1 MTIETRDIKSILGA
15 MLLTFA
21 ISVNAQQAE
30 KPKKIYLIDEYFF
43 HEIPVD
49 YSLLDGLMSIETA
62 NGTKAFGLSLKVP
75 LTEEAKKYAVPKK
88 QIPEADIL
96 LEMFQEKR
104 KQMLKLSV
112 QKEEHLKVGDKFP
125 QFQAIDI
132 DGKSWCNAD
141 VEGKVMVLNCWFTG
155 CGPCRAEMPELS
167 SWKEEMPDVMFFS
180 ATYENPQTARPI
192 LEKTG
197 FNWIALVN
205 DTQFKEYIGA
215 NGYPMTIVI
224 DKIGNIAQVEYGTS
238 PVQREKIKQTIQ
250 SLR

>member
-1 MTIETRDIKSILGA
+1 MKTRTRFIKSVLGA
-15 MLLTFA
+15 ILLTFA
-21 ISVNAQQAE
+21 ISVNAQQTE
-30 KPKKIYLIDEYFF
+30 KSKKIYLVDEYFF
-43 HEIPVD
+43 HEMPVD
-49 YSLLDGLMSIETA
+49 YSLIDGLMSIETA
-62 NGTKAFGLSLKVP
+62 NGTKAFGLSIKVP
-75 LTEEAKKYAVPKK
+75 LTEKAKKYAIPQK

-96 LEMFQEKR
+96 LEMYREKR
-104 KQMLKLSV
+104 SQTLKLSA
-112 QKEEHLKVGDKFP
+112 QKEEHLKIGDKFP
-125 QFQAIDI
+125 QFQSIDI
-132 DGKSWCNAD
+132 EGKSWCTAD

-180 ATYENPQTARPI
+180 STYESPQTARPV

-205 DTQFKEYIGA
+205 DTQFKEYIGT
-215 NGYPMTIVI
+215 NGYPMTVII
-224 DKIGNIAQVEYGTS
+224 DKQGHITQVEYGTS